1 LSFCTYKDGQAPKVF
16 VVADLDAGMAVLESV
31 DVKYSVTG
39 GDVEKCYPLLVVED
53 PALKNTWAE
62 WDDSLENDA
71 DGLDFD
77 IEEFGA
83 EP

>member
-1 LSFCTYKDGQAPKVF
+1 
-16 VVADLDAGMAVLESV
+16 
-31 DVKYSVTG
+31 
-39 GDVEKCYPLLVVED
+39 VEKCYPLLVVED